1 MRFKRRIELE
11 HGLRQI
17 DIAPLV
23 DVIFQLLIF
32 FMLTSSFI
40 VPQGIKINLPR
51 AITSQVVKS
60 RVLEVVVSGENVFYV
75 DGKVVNIQELKS
87 IFEGLVDR
95 NQSLLIKADRRAQL
109 GRVVEIWDLA
119 RKLGLS
125 QVNIATYQE

>member
-40 VPQGIKINLPR
+40 VPQGIKIDLPK
-51 AITSQVVKS
+51 AITSQTVKS

-87 IFEGLVDR
+87 IFKGLVDR